1 MNIEMISSAFCI
13 YMYIIYR
20 LLYFAYA
27 KIQFSHDMQ
36 HLSIF
41 QPTVVYVDEEDLENV
56 FRMALIL
63 VAVLLSVLC
72 IAICIVFYLSRQK

>member
-1 MNIEMISSAFCI
+1 MAYVLVAILLSVLFC
-13 YMYIIYR
+13 
-20 LLYFAYA
+20 L
-27 KIQFSHDMQ
+27 
-36 HLSIF
+36 